1 MFQANNLTYQRRR
14 EKEKKA
20 TRRAIAK
27 AEARRE
33 KMEELMAEAQ
43 DSLDRVALEEGEKSE
58 EGRKHTEFFDV
69 CNNLQKTDEGKKKK
83 RHRKVV
89 AASD

>member
-1 MFQANNLTYQRRR
+1 
-14 EKEKKA
+14 
-20 TRRAIAK
+20 
-27 AEARRE
+27 
-33 KMEELMAEAQ
+33 MAEAQ
-43 DSLDRVALEEGEKSE
+43 DSLDRVALEEGENSE

>member
-27 AEARRE
+27 AEARRQ

-43 DSLDRVALEEGEKSE
+43 DSLDRVALEEGENAE

-83 RHRKVV
+83 RQRKVV

>member
-1 MFQANNLTYQRRR
+1 ML
-14 EKEKKA
+14 KA
-20 TRRAIAK
+20 DI
-27 AEARRE
+27 
-33 KMEELMAEAQ
+33 LM
-43 DSLDRVALEEGEKSE
+43 LDEPTNDLDVSTLRALEEGENAE

-83 RHRKVV
+83 RQRKVV